1 MNSYQDDWLFI
12 YINEKLHFKLLINL
26 LLLLLSGDKSQKV
39 NKLIMSRITNITS
52 QSHI

>member
-12 YINEKLHFKLLINL
+12 YINEKLHFKLLN
-26 LLLLLSGDKSQKV
+26 LLLSGDKSQKV